1 MLVIT
6 PTAEQIHPTAKSLEV
21 LNFARLLKRIL
32 RRGTTL
38 KEGKPVYHT
47 AQRNWDVRHEL
58 SFKPGFYLHP

>member
-6 PTAEQIHPTAKSLEV
+6 PTAEQIHPTAKSSEI
-21 LNFARLLKRIL
+21 LNFGLLLKHIL
-32 RRGTTL
+32 RCGATL

-47 AQRNWDVRHEL
+47 AQRNWDVGHEL